1 MKNFLIKLVSA
12 ISITLISISSALAG
26 NPVTTEVS
34 EPSMLPL
41 FAVAAIAFY
50 IAKKRKK

>member
-1 MKNFLIKLVSA
+1 MKNLI
-12 ISITLISISSALAG
+12 TRISSIFIASLVFIPVVHAG
-26 NPVTTEVS
+26 ISTPIP

-41 FAVAAIAFY
+41 FAVAAVAFY

>member
-1 MKNFLIKLVSA
+1 MKNLIA
-12 ISITLISISSALAG
+12 RISSILIASLVLIPVVHAG
-26 NPVTTEVS
+26 LPTTSVP